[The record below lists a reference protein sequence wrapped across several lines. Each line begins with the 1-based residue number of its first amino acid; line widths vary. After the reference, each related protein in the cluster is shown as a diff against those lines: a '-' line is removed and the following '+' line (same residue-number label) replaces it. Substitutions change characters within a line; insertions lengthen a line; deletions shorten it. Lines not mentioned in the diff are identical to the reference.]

1 MGNDTQ
7 RGNEWIAAYV
17 PRSTCGVG
25 GNKKRT
31 AEKTEKDEKGAK
43 RRK

>member
-25 GNKKRT
+25 GDKKRT
-31 AEKTEKDEKGAK
+31 AEKTEKGAK